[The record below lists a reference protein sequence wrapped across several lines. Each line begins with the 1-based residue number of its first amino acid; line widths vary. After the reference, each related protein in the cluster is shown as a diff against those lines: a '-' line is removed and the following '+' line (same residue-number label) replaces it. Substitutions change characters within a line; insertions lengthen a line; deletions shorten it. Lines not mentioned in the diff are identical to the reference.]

1 MMKFTMNAKNLKTM
15 MEKGM
20 AAINKKATLS
30 TLTRLYFQI
39 DENGILKVWGTDMEH
54 WAEVRTDSVYD
65 TQPGVFGIDVD
76 DIKIISKM
84 SGEITLEDVTTE
96 NMEVGKINI
105 KCGKKIVTI
114 PRYQNTDIFLPS
126 MDKSKKK
133 IMSIKENWLLETL
146 VNLNTYTSSNDNIK
160 MMQVFNF
167 NTKSK
172 RIEALDGHRIGMRA
186 LENQTIYETTESPFD
201 TVKIHNKCVPVF
213 KKLMDK
219 KSEKEIEI
227 YQDGK
232 YIRLE
237 GNDFTYIIRRIDGDY
252 FKVDSMLDMSDDY
265 RFVPNREQ
273 ILEAMKYDV
282 ELRKTSGADKEPV
295 VLHSENGR
303 LYSYIK
309 ATRYEAFDEF
319 ETSENNM
326 KDNFY
331 IGFNPQFLTD
341 AFSIVDSDK
350 PLCFG
355 TGNKA
360 PLLINGDEYKIL
372 ILPVNIGNEDYSAE
386 FTKRIRGEGH
396 KPPCFL
402 EGVIINDLCID

>member
-1 MMKFTMNAKNLKTM
+1 MMKFTMNAKDLKTM

-20 AAINKKATLS
+20 AAINKKAPLS

-39 DENGILKVWGTDMEH
+39 DENEILKVWGTDIEH
-54 WAEVRTDSVYD
+54 WAEVRTDNAYN
-65 TQPGVFGIDVD
+65 TQPGVIGIDVE

-96 NMEVGKINI
+96 DMEEVGKINI
-105 KCGKKIVTI
+105 KRGKKIVTI
-114 PRYQNTDIFLPS
+114 PRYQNIDIFLPS
-126 MDKSKKK
+126 MDESEKK
-133 IMSIKENWLLETL
+133 IMSVKENWLLEAV
-146 VNLNTYTSSNDNIK
+146 VNLNTYTADDDNRK

-167 NTKSK
+167 NTNAK
-172 RIEALDGHRIGMRA
+172 RIEALDGHRIGMRT
-186 LENQTIYETTESPFD
+186 LENQTIYEIAENPCD

-219 KSEKEIEI
+219 KSEKEIKI

-237 GNDFTYIIRRIDGDY
+237 GNDFTYIIHRIDGDY
-252 FKVDSMLDMSDDY
+252 FKVDHMLNVSDDY
-265 RFVPNREQ
+265 RFIPDRKQ
-273 ILEAMKYDV
+273 ILEAMKYDA
-282 ELRKTSGADKEPV
+282 ELRKISGRDKEPV
-295 VLHSENGR
+295 VLHSENGN
-303 LYSYIK
+303 LYSYIAAGK
-309 ATRYEAFDEF
+309 YEAFDEF

-331 IGFNPQFLTD
+331 IGFNPQFLAD

-355 TGNKA
+355 TNNKA

-372 ILPVNIGNEDYSAE
+372 VLPVNIGMENYSAE
-386 FTKRIRGEGH
+386 FTKRIKG
-396 KPPCFL
+396 K
-402 EGVIINDLCID
+402 VA

>member
-1 MMKFTMNAKNLKTM
+1 MMKFTMNTKDLKTM

-54 WAEVRTDSVYD
+54 WTEVRTDSVYD
-65 TQPGVFGIDVD
+65 TQPGVFGINVD

-96 NMEVGKINI
+96 DMEVGKINI

-126 MDKSKKK
+126 MDESEKK
-133 IMSIKENWLLETL
+133 IMSVKENWLLETL
-146 VNLNTYTSSNDNIK
+146 VNLNTYTSSNDIMQ

-167 NTKSK
+167 DTKSK
-172 RIEALDGHRIGMRA
+172 RIEALDGHRMGMRT
-186 LENQTIYETTESPFD
+186 LENQTIYETTENPFD
-201 TVKIHNKCVPVF
+201 TVKIHNKCVPAF

-227 YQDGK
+227 YQDKK
-232 YIRLE
+232 YIKVE
-237 GNDFTYIIRRIDGDY
+237 GNDFTYIIRRIDGKY
-252 FKVDSMLDMSDDY
+252 FKVDSMLEMSDDY
-265 RFVPNREQ
+265 RFVPDREQ
-273 ILEAMKYDV
+273 ILEAMKYDA
-282 ELRKTSGADKEPV
+282 ELKKTSGADKKPV
-295 VLHSENGR
+295 VLHSENGN
-303 LYSYIK
+303 LYSYIAAGK
-309 ATRYEAFDEF
+309 YEAFDAL

-341 AFSIVDSDK
+341 AFHIVDSDK

-355 TGNKA
+355 TGSKA
-360 PLLINGDEYKIL
+360 PLLINGNEYKIL
-372 ILPVNIGNEDYSAE
+372 VLPVNIENDEYSAE
-386 FTKRIRGEGH
+386 FAKRIRGE
-396 KPPCFL
+396 
-402 EGVIINDLCID
+402 VA

>member
-1 MMKFTMNAKNLKTM
+1 
-15 MEKGM
+15 M

-54 WAEVRTDSVYD
+54 WAEVRTDNTYD
-65 TQPGVFGIDVD
+65 TQPGVLGIDVD

-84 SGEITLEDVTTE
+84 NGEITLEDATTE
-96 NMEVGKINI
+96 DMEVGKINI
-105 KCGKKIVTI
+105 KCGMKIVTI

-126 MDKSKKK
+126 MDESEKK
-133 IMSIKENWLLETL
+133 IMSIKENWLLDTI
-146 VNLNTYTSSNDNIK
+146 VNLATYTSDNDNMT

-172 RIEALDGHRIGMRA
+172 RIEALDGHRIGMRT
-186 LENQTIYETTESPFD
+186 LDNQTIYETNPFD
-201 TVKIHNKCVPVF
+201 TVKIHNKCVSVF

-237 GNDFTYIIRRIDGDY
+237 GNDFTYIIRRIDGEY

-265 RFVPNREQ
+265 RFVPDREQ
-273 ILEAMKYDV
+273 ILEAMKYDA
-282 ELRKTSGADKEPV
+282 ELRKTSGADKKPV
-295 VLHSENGR
+295 VLHSENGN
-303 LYSYIK
+303 LYSYIVAGK
-309 ATRYEAFDEF
+309 YEAFDEF

-331 IGFNPQFLTD
+331 IGFDPQFLTD
-341 AFSIVDSDK
+341 AFNIVDSDK

-355 TGNKA
+355 TKNKA

-372 ILPVNIGNEDYSAE
+372 VLPVNIGNEDYSAE
-386 FTKRIRGEGH
+386 FIKRIKGE
-396 KPPCFL
+396 
-402 EGVIINDLCID
+402 VA

>member
-1 MMKFTMNAKNLKTM
+1 MMKFTMSAKDLKTM
-15 MEKGM
+15 MEKGI

-39 DENGILKVWGTDMEH
+39 DENGILKVWGTDLEH
-54 WAEVRTDSVYD
+54 WAEVKSDNVYD
-65 TQPGVFGIDVD
+65 TQPGVLGIDMD

-96 NMEVGKINI
+96 DMEVGKINI

-114 PRYQNTDIFLPS
+114 PRHQNIDIFLPP
-126 MDKSKKK
+126 MDESEKK
-133 IMSIKENWLLETL
+133 IMSVKENWLFETL
-146 VNLNTYTSSNDNIK
+146 VNLNTYIADDDNRK

-172 RIEALDGHRIGMRA
+172 RIEALDGHRIGMRT
-186 LENQTIYETTESPFD
+186 LENQTIYETTENPFD

-227 YQDGK
+227 YQDEK
-232 YIRLE
+232 YIRLK
-237 GNDFTYIIRRIDGDY
+237 GNDFTYMIHRIDGEY
-252 FKVDSMLDMSDDY
+252 FKVDSMLDISDDY
-265 RFVPNREQ
+265 RFVPDREQ
-273 ILEAMKYDV
+273 ILEAMKYDA
-282 ELRKTSGADKEPV
+282 ELGKISSADKKPV
-295 VLHSENGR
+295 VLHSENGK
-303 LYSYIK
+303 LYSYIAAGK
-309 ATRYEAFDEF
+309 YEAFDEF

-331 IGFNPQFLTD
+331 ISFNPQFLTD
-341 AFSIVDSDK
+341 AFNIVDSDK

-355 TGNKA
+355 TGSKA

-372 ILPVNIGNEDYSAE
+372 VLPVNIENDEYSAE
-386 FTKRIRGEGH
+386 FTKKIRGE
-396 KPPCFL
+396 
-402 EGVIINDLCID
+402 VA

>member
-1 MMKFTMNAKNLKTM
+1 MMKFTMNAKDLKVM

-20 AAINKKATLS
+20 TAINKKATLS

-39 DENGILKVWGTDMEH
+39 DENGILKVWGTDIEH
-54 WAEVRTDSVYD
+54 WAEVKTDNAYD
-65 TQPGVFGIDVD
+65 TQPGVLGIDVD

-96 NMEVGKINI
+96 DMEVGKINI

-126 MDKSKKK
+126 MDEGEKK

-146 VNLNTYTSSNDNIK
+146 ANLNTYTADDDNRK

-172 RIEALDGHRIGMRA
+172 RIEALDGHRIGMRT

-237 GNDFTYIIRRIDGDY
+237 GNDFIYIIRRIDGEY
-252 FKVDSMLDMSDDY
+252 FKVDSMLDISDDY
-265 RFVPNREQ
+265 RFVPDREQ
-273 ILEAMKYDV
+273 ILEAMKYDA
-282 ELRKTSGADKEPV
+282 ELRKASGADKKPV
-295 VLHSENGR
+295 ILHSENGN
-303 LYSYIK
+303 LYSYIVAGK
-309 ATRYEAFDEF
+309 YEAFDELK
-319 ETSENNM
+319 TSENNM

-341 AFSIVDSDK
+341 AFNIVDSDK
-350 PLCFG
+350 PLCLG
-355 TGNKA
+355 AGNKA
-360 PLLINGDEYKIL
+360 SLLINGDEYKIL
-372 ILPVNIGNEDYSAE
+372 VLPVNIENSEYSAE
-386 FTKRIRGEGH
+386 FTKRIKGE
-396 KPPCFL
+396 
-402 EGVIINDLCID
+402 VA

>member
-1 MMKFTMNAKNLKTM
+1 MMKFTMNAKDLKTM

-20 AAINKKATLS
+20 AAINKKAILS

-39 DENGILKVWGTDMEH
+39 NENGILKVWGTDMEH
-54 WAEVRTDSVYD
+54 WAEVRTDNIYD
-65 TQPGVFGIDVD
+65 TQPGVIGIDVD

-96 NMEVGKINI
+96 DMEVGKINI

-114 PRYQNTDIFLPS
+114 PRYQNIDIFLPS
-126 MDKSKKK
+126 MDESEKK
-133 IMSIKENWLLETL
+133 IMSVKENWLLETI
-146 VNLNTYTSSNDNIK
+146 VNLDTYTSDNDNMT

-172 RIEALDGHRIGMRA
+172 RIEALDGYRIGMRT
-186 LENQTIYETTESPFD
+186 LDNQTIYETNPFD
-201 TVKIHNKCVPVF
+201 TVKIHNKCVSVF

-237 GNDFTYIIRRIDGDY
+237 GNDFTYIIRRIDGEY

-273 ILEAMKYDV
+273 ILEAMKYDA
-282 ELRKTSGADKEPV
+282 ELRKTSGVDKKPV
-295 VLHSENGR
+295 VLHSENGN
-303 LYSYIK
+303 LYSYIAAGK
-309 ATRYEAFDEF
+309 YEAFDEF

-341 AFSIVDSDK
+341 AFNIVDSDK

-355 TGNKA
+355 TGSKA

-372 ILPVNIGNEDYSAE
+372 VLPVNIENDEYSTE
-386 FTKRIRGEGH
+386 FTKRIRGE
-396 KPPCFL
+396 
-402 EGVIINDLCID
+402 VA

>member
-1 MMKFTMNAKNLKTM
+1 MMKFTINAKDLKTM

-30 TLTRLYFQI
+30 TLTKLYFQI

-54 WAEVRTDSVYD
+54 WAEVRTDNAYD
-65 TQPGVFGIDVD
+65 AQPGVLGIDVD

-84 SGEITLEDVTTE
+84 SGEITLEDVTTDD
-96 NMEVGKINI
+96 MKVGKINI

-114 PRYQNTDIFLPS
+114 PRYQNIDIFLPS
-126 MDKSKKK
+126 MDESKKK
-133 IMSIKENWLLETL
+133 IMSVKENWLLET
-146 VNLNTYTSSNDNIK
+146 VINLNTYTADDDNQK

-172 RIEALDGHRIGMRA
+172 RIEALDGHRIGMRT

-219 KSEKEIEI
+219 KSKKEIEI
-227 YQDGK
+227 YQDKK
-232 YIRLE
+232 YIRVE
-237 GNDFTYIIRRIDGDY
+237 GNDFTYIIRRIDGEY
-252 FKVDSMLDMSDDY
+252 FKVDSMLNMSDDY
-265 RFVPNREQ
+265 RFVPDREQ
-273 ILEAMKYDV
+273 ILEAMKYDT
-282 ELRKTSGADKEPV
+282 ELRKTSGADKKPV
-295 VLHSENGR
+295 ILHSENGN
-303 LYSYIK
+303 LYSYIAAGK
-309 ATRYEAFDEF
+309 YEAFDEL

-341 AFSIVDSDK
+341 AFNIVDSDK

-355 TGNKA
+355 AGSKA

-372 ILPVNIGNEDYSAE
+372 VLPVSIENDEYSAE
-386 FTKRIRGEGH
+386 FTKRIRGE
-396 KPPCFL
+396 
-402 EGVIINDLCID
+402 VA

>member
-1 MMKFTMNAKNLKTM
+1 
-15 MEKGM
+15 
-20 AAINKKATLS
+20 
-30 TLTRLYFQI
+30 
-39 DENGILKVWGTDMEH
+39 
-54 WAEVRTDSVYD
+54 
-65 TQPGVFGIDVD
+65 
-76 DIKIISKM
+76 
-84 SGEITLEDVTTE
+84 
-96 NMEVGKINI
+96 
-105 KCGKKIVTI
+105 
-114 PRYQNTDIFLPS
+114 
-126 MDKSKKK
+126 
-133 IMSIKENWLLETL
+133 
-146 VNLNTYTSSNDNIK
+146 
-160 MMQVFNF
+160 
-167 NTKSK
+167 
-172 RIEALDGHRIGMRA
+172 
-186 LENQTIYETTESPFD
+186 
-201 TVKIHNKCVPVF
+201 
-213 KKLMDK
+213 MDK
-219 KSEKEIEI
+219 KSEKKIEI
-227 YQDGK
+227 YQDEK
-232 YIRLE
+232 YVRLE
-237 GNDFTYIIRRIDGDY
+237 GNDFTYMVCRIDGEY
-252 FKVDSMLDMSDDY
+252 FNVDKMLNMSDDY

-386 FTKRIRGEGH
+386 FTKRIRGE
-396 KPPCFL
+396 
-402 EGVIINDLCID
+402 VA

>member
-1 MMKFTMNAKNLKTM
+1 MMKFTMNAKDLKTM

-20 AAINKKATLS
+20 VAINKKATLS

-54 WAEVRTDSVYD
+54 WAEVRTDNAYD
-65 TQPGVFGIDVD
+65 AQPGVLGIDVD

-84 SGEITLEDVTTE
+84 SGEITLEDVTTDD
-96 NMEVGKINI
+96 MEVGKINI

-114 PRYQNTDIFLPS
+114 PRYQNIDIFLPS
-126 MDKSKKK
+126 MDESEKK
-133 IMSIKENWLLETL
+133 IMSVKENWLLET
-146 VNLNTYTSSNDNIK
+146 VINLNTYTADDDNQK

-167 NTKSK
+167 NTKLK
-172 RIEALDGHRIGMRA
+172 RIEALDGHRIGMRT

-219 KSEKEIEI
+219 KSKKEIEI
-227 YQDGK
+227 YQDKK
-232 YIRLE
+232 YIRVE
-237 GNDFTYIIRRIDGDY
+237 GNDFTYIIRRIDGEY
-252 FKVDSMLDMSDDY
+252 FKVDSVLNISDDY
-265 RFVPNREQ
+265 RFVPDREQ
-273 ILEAMKYDV
+273 ILETMKYDT
-282 ELRKTSGADKEPV
+282 ELRKTSGADKKPV
-295 VLHSENGR
+295 ILHSENGN
-303 LYSYIK
+303 LYSYIAAGK
-309 ATRYEAFDEF
+309 YEAFDEL

-341 AFSIVDSDK
+341 AFNIVDSDK

-355 TGNKA
+355 TGSKA

-372 ILPVNIGNEDYSAE
+372 VLPVNIKNDEYSAE
-386 FTKRIRGEGH
+386 FTKRIRGE
-396 KPPCFL
+396 
-402 EGVIINDLCID
+402 VA

>member
-1 MMKFTMNAKNLKTM
+1 MMKFTMNAKGLKTM

-30 TLTRLYFQI
+30 TLTKLYFQI

-54 WAEVRTDSVYD
+54 WAEVRTDNVYD
-65 TQPGVFGIDVD
+65 IQPGVLGIDVD

-96 NMEVGKINI
+96 DMEIGKINI

-114 PRYQNTDIFLPS
+114 PRYQNIDIFLPS
-126 MDKSKKK
+126 MDESEKK
-133 IMSIKENWLLETL
+133 IMSLKESWLLDTI
-146 VNLNTYTSSNDNIK
+146 VNLATYTNDNDNMT

-172 RIEALDGHRIGMRA
+172 RIEALDGHRIGMRT
-186 LENQTIYETTESPFD
+186 LDNQTIYETNPFD

-237 GNDFTYIIRRIDGDY
+237 GNNFTYIIHRIDGEY
-252 FKVDSMLDMSDDY
+252 FKVDSMLNMSDDY
-265 RFVPNREQ
+265 SFVPNRKQ
-273 ILEAMKYDV
+273 ILEAMKYDA
-282 ELRKTSGADKEPV
+282 ELRKTSGADKKPV
-295 VLHSENGR
+295 VLHSENGN
-303 LYSYIK
+303 LYSYIAAGK
-309 ATRYEAFDEF
+309 YEAFDEF

-331 IGFNPQFLTD
+331 IGFDPQFLTD
-341 AFSIVDSDK
+341 AFNIVDSDK

-372 ILPVNIGNEDYSAE
+372 VLPVNIGNEDYSAE
-386 FTKRIRGEGH
+386 FTKRIRGE
-396 KPPCFL
+396 
-402 EGVIINDLCID
+402 VA